1 MLKISTPPFDIF
13 IKLSKKRVIVGEK
26 IMQLHQGHGKE
37 RDGMVCETEAE
48 RALCQARCIPGTEP
62 EFCSSVRIWV
72 LVSQPGSVSSCLQ
85 SDFSGFVLRAL
96 G

>member
-1 MLKISTPPFDIF
+1 
-13 IKLSKKRVIVGEK
+13 
-26 IMQLHQGHGKE
+26 MQLHQGHGKE

-62 EFCSSVRIWV
+62 EFCSSARIWV

-96 G
+96 ERVPIVSTSLSLFPRATSST